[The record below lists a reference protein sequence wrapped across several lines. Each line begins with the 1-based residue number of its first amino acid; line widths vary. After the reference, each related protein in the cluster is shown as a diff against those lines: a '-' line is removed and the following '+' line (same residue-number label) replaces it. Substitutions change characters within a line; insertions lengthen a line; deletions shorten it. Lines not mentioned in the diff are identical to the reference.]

1 MHLGLLMECEYRAG
15 GTQQD
20 AVAEAFALADT
31 AEATG
36 YDALW
41 LAERHFASPER
52 AASGAS
58 GGLPSFASA
67 PMILATALAARTK
80 RIRVGIA
87 VSLLP
92 LAHPVRLAEESATL
106 DQVSGGRLE
115 FGVGRSGFLTAYQ
128 GYGVSYE
135 ESRERFEEC
144 LAILQMAWTQDSFSF
159 SGKHYSFDDVCV
171 FPKPLQ
177 SPHPP
182 IRIAATTQDTFPM
195 VGAQGFPI
203 FVGLRATDVPQTA
216 ALLEGY
222 REAWQQA
229 GHAGSGDVMIR
240 IPVYVAET
248 EDAAYNEPQA
258 STLSSYQRLAESY
271 RRSALAPG
279 TVASE
284 ERSAR
289 GSRLAGTGYDELLRN
304 RLVYGTPAT
313 VTERLLELKEKLGLS
328 GLIIE
333 PNVGGSTP
341 KELVARSVRLFAEE
355 VAPELHAV

>member
-1 MHLGLLMECEYRAG
+1 MECEYRAG
-15 GTQQD
+15 ASEHD
-20 AVAEAFALADT
+20 ALNEAFALADL
-31 AEATG
+31 AEESG
-36 YDALW
+36 IDALW

-58 GGLPSFASA
+58 GGLPSIASA
-67 PMILATALAARTK
+67 PLILATALAARTR

-92 LAHPVRLAEESATL
+92 LAHPVRLAEEAATL

-128 GYGVSYE
+128 GYAVSYE

-144 LAILQMAWTQDSFSF
+144 LEILRLAWSQDSFSF

-177 SPHPP
+177 RPHPP

-203 FVGLRATDVPQTA
+203 FVGLRATDVNQTA

-222 REAWQQA
+222 RAAWQQA
-229 GHAGSGDVMIR
+229 GHPGNGDVIIR

-248 EDAAYNEPQA
+248 EDAAYHEPQA

-279 TVASE
+279 AISTSA
-284 ERSAR
+284 ERAAR

-304 RLVYGTPAT
+304 RLVYGTPAM
-313 VTERLLELKEKLGLS
+313 VTERLLELKEALGLS

-341 KELVARSVRLFAEE
+341 KELVAKSVGMFAEE
-355 VAPELHAV
+355 VAPKLRTA